1 MHYSHAPKIASFNQ
15 RPEQICVTT
24 LHSEPPNYLR
34 VKKLPASVPVPE
46 ANHDKSATGE
56 LESFENKTQ
65 ENTTDYK
72 NDQKSDQ
79 SAIYTNMRDNKNS
92 KKRRKLDEKFKRFSL
107 NNLEEFRNSMV
118 DLFDFS
124 TPKERPQRKKT
135 DNSILLESMYVI
147 P

>member
-1 MHYSHAPKIASFNQ
+1 M
-15 RPEQICVTT
+15 
-24 LHSEPPNYLR
+24 
-34 VKKLPASVPVPE
+34 PE

-147 P
+147 PWYV